1 LTPHGESA
9 ERNAEVPRENRGAS
23 LSPSALEQ
31 FHMHGQDIAW
41 LLADRAAKRGDHLA
55 LIWAPRH
62 GDGRQWTYVELNH
75 DVRRVA
81 AGLAGRGVRIGDHVL
96 IHAENCPEMVL
107 GWLACAVVGAVAV
120 TTNTKSVA
128 HEIGSFIE
136 RTGCVGAITQP
147 RYAAVVAG
155 ASDLLQW
162 VVVTEDNSGE
172 PAMAAEADHGLAAYS
187 SLYGDAAS
195 WPGRPVD
202 PMLPFCI
209 MFTSGTT
216 SSPKAVVHTHA
227 NAIWA
232 SRTGPRNID
241 LKGDDRYLIYLPFF
255 HVNAQSWSFFPALGV
270 GATVVLTPK
279 WSTSQ
284 FWPVVQ
290 RHEVTHMS
298 LMPFSMAP
306 LMDPGRPS
314 TTLRAGVFGAIIPT
328 GPQMFGLD
336 VYSAYGMTETV
347 THAVTGKPTEDLAP
361 GSIGRAAPGYEVAVV
376 DKETGELCLDGR
388 PGELWIKGTR
398 GIQIFLE
405 YFGNPEATADSFHD
419 GWFKTGDVVRTV
431 EGGVVVY
438 VERDKD
444 VLKVGGENV
453 SAREV
458 EDVIVAQAAVSKV
471 AVVGKQHDFLNEVPV
486 AFVVKADQQI
496 DDAEL
501 EKALIEVCAGRL
513 ASFKVPRAVY
523 VVDEFPLGTLD
534 KILKNR
540 LREMADEHPPV

>member
-1 LTPHGESA
+1 MSPQGERALASA
-9 ERNAEVPRENRGAS
+9 E
-23 LSPSALEQ
+23 LEQ
-31 FHMHGQDIAW
+31 FHMHGQDIGW
-41 LLADRAAKRGDHLA
+41 LLSDRAAKRGDHPA
-55 LIWAPRH
+55 LIWAPRE
-62 GDGRQWTYVELNH
+62 GTGRQWTYAELRD
-75 DVRRVA
+75 DVHRVA
-81 AGLAGRGVRIGDHVL
+81 AGLVGRGVRLGDHVL
-96 IHAENCPEMVL
+96 IHADNCPEMVL
-107 GWLACAVVGAVAV
+107 TSIMRAVVGAVGV
-120 TTNTKSVA
+120 TTNTKSVS
-128 HEIGSFIE
+128 HEIASFIE
-136 RTGCVGAITQP
+136 RTGCVGAVTQP
-147 RYAAVVAG
+147 RYATAVSG
-155 ASDLLQW
+155 ATDSLGW

-172 PAMAAEADHGLAAYS
+172 APGPGEADHGLDAFA
-187 SLYGDAAS
+187 SLYGEAKA
-195 WPGRPVD
+195 WTGRPID

-241 LKGDDRYLIYLPFF
+241 LTGDDRYLIYLPFF

-290 RHEVTHMS
+290 RHQVTHIS
-298 LMPFSMAP
+298 LMPFSMGP
-306 LMDPGRPS
+306 LMEPGRPS
-314 TTLRAGVFGAIIPT
+314 TSLRVGVFGAIIPS
-328 GPQMFGLD
+328 GREMFGLS

-347 THAVTGKPTEDLAP
+347 THAVTGKPTEDLMA
-361 GSIGRAAPGYEVAVV
+361 GSIGRAAPGYETAVV
-376 DKETGELCLDGR
+376 DKETGELCREGQ

-405 YFGNPEATADSFHD
+405 YFGDPEVTAASFHD
-419 GWFKTGDVVRTV
+419 GWFKTGDVVRLV

-458 EDVIVAQAAVSKV
+458 EEIIVAHAAVSKV

-486 AFVVKADQQI
+486 AFVVKADQKV
-496 DDAEL
+496 DDAAL
-501 EKALIEVCAGRL
+501 EKELIEVCAGRL

-523 VVDEFPLGTLD
+523 VVEEFPLGTLD

>member
-306 LMDPGRPS
+306 LMDPGPQCGRGPGCSWTPAGPRPHCGPGCS
-314 TTLRAGVFGAIIPT
+314 VPSFPPGPRCSVSMCTAPT
-328 GPQMFGLD
+328 
-336 VYSAYGMTETV
+336 A
-347 THAVTGKPTEDLAP
+347 
-361 GSIGRAAPGYEVAVV
+361 
-376 DKETGELCLDGR
+376 
-388 PGELWIKGTR
+388 
-398 GIQIFLE
+398 
-405 YFGNPEATADSFHD
+405 
-419 GWFKTGDVVRTV
+419 
-431 EGGVVVY
+431 
-438 VERDKD
+438 
-444 VLKVGGENV
+444 
-453 SAREV
+453 
-458 EDVIVAQAAVSKV
+458 
-471 AVVGKQHDFLNEVPV
+471 
-486 AFVVKADQQI
+486 
-496 DDAEL
+496 
-501 EKALIEVCAGRL
+501 
-513 ASFKVPRAVY
+513 
-523 VVDEFPLGTLD
+523 
-534 KILKNR
+534 
-540 LREMADEHPPV
+540 